1 MECQVDKS
9 AVGYDYVIL
18 SSPSFITLSSSMQT
32 TTPFISLR
40 CKPTLATLP
49 PELLSRIGFNLSLCE
64 YSCLSRTC
72 SRLHRY
78 LFHPAE
84 LVHFLKARYRL
95 SIESGSIIIFA
106 YLANM
111 QLRAPLLLERIFEDF
126 FADSPLRLQEE
137 DQWKRQ
143 RQQQRKLLNHNTFQ
157 LNQAIMRCS
166 ESRIGENNSGVD
178 IQCMDS
184 IQAHQSAEK
193 TRRQAKW
200 DAVRM
205 LGVLYALDKTHVG
218 PSSSVNALAL
228 SGASDIVDQPPVIT
242 ISSNPTPDPVPQPF
256 TPTTT
261 AIPSLPTSLS
271 RSTLEKDDHAVTILN
286 TGERGQLQLAHQ
298 GAAESSS
305 SMSADHC
312 LHGLQSRRSLSQGGQ
327 DFASAFCCHVAR
339 KPPLNRYSSERGS
352 RDVLAPSSQEY
363 SWHSFSSREDYTV
376 SSPVTFF
383 NRAAVSSQ
391 ASGTT
396 TQAPST
402 SQTNKLKSFARRVSR
417 RRRLNQRH
425 GEKPVRDRAL
435 SAGQLA
441 MYQHQHKSWYDED
454 IEMRKGSVESFS
466 DEEDVR
472 LLLDDADYTRE
483 PSTRRTAP
491 QVESNSSINGA
502 SDAARTHTMN
512 MSSTVFSLAAKSTPA
527 REREPLPMPNRIDDS
542 MNRHQQQ
549 QQHILNRNDKIAFLT
564 KYTDRMHLRLQALGI
579 KDWGKDDIRRK
590 KTYQL
595 MIQHNDKTGEKDL
608 VEFYLDR
615 YGGSAQPSAE
625 EQQQPQQSTE
635 IGTAPGVLTSAAT

>member
-1 MECQVDKS
+1 
-9 AVGYDYVIL
+9 
-18 SSPSFITLSSSMQT
+18 
-32 TTPFISLR
+32 
-40 CKPTLATLP
+40 
-49 PELLSRIGFNLSLCE
+49 
-64 YSCLSRTC
+64 
-72 SRLHRY
+72 
-78 LFHPAE
+78 
-84 LVHFLKARYRL
+84 
-95 SIESGSIIIFA
+95 
-106 YLANM
+106 M

-218 PSSSVNALAL
+218 V
-228 SGASDIVDQPPVIT
+228 
-242 ISSNPTPDPVPQPF
+242 
-256 TPTTT
+256 
-261 AIPSLPTSLS
+261 
-271 RSTLEKDDHAVTILN
+271 R
-286 TGERGQLQLAHQ
+286 
-298 GAAESSS
+298 
-305 SMSADHC
+305 
-312 LHGLQSRRSLSQGGQ
+312 
-327 DFASAFCCHVAR
+327 
-339 KPPLNRYSSERGS
+339 S